1 MKQKVWAK
9 TLLTIYNCL
18 ETIASAI
25 DNLVITQSVSSGRN
39 NLTTLENVE
48 KVINLIQRKKLLV
61 NLKVLI
67 DNSLSKL
74 DKNCAR
80 ILIMKYV
87 DKVRPEFAMEILEL
101 SRRTYFRRIDS
112 SIDSFASALSSLG
125 YDEGV
130 LEAMLKKEHWIRE
143 YYNTFLKQS
152 HSNLDEQGIEI
163 SDSILEPVSMKKCRA
178 F

>member
-39 NLTTLENVE
+39 NLTTLENAE

-87 DKVRPEFAMEILEL
+87 DKLKPELAMQILEL

-112 SIDSFASALSSLG
+112 AVDSFATELSNLG
-125 YDEGV
+125 YDESV
-130 LEAMLKKEHWIRE
+130 LESMLKKEHWIKE
-143 YYNTFLKQS
+143 FYNSFLKQS
-152 HSNLDEQGIEI
+152 SQNLQGQEDNEN
-163 SDSILEPVSMKKCRA
+163 DSVLEPVAIKKCSA